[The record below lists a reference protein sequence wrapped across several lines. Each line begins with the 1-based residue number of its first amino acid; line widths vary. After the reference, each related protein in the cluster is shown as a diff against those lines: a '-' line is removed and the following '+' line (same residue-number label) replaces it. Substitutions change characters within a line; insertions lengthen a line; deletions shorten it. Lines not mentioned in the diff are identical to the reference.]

1 MSYTHIGNVF
11 EEGMPSAETKKD
23 SQNQQILRHLQS
35 GKAITQI
42 DAFELF
48 GCFRLASR
56 IHDLRQ
62 QGYAIETQ
70 TTKSRNAE
78 YATYFIKETK

>member
-1 MSYTHIGNVF
+1 MYLKRY
-11 EEGMPSAETKKD
+11 AKCRDKKG

-70 TTKSRNAE
+70 TTKSRNSK
-78 YATYFIKETK
+78 YATYFIKERK